1 MGTTA
6 YGDLPSGAL
15 VGAQISHASV
25 ASDGAAA
32 SYNNIGANTWR
43 APQNGRVES
52 IWWEPTGADNS
63 AASAVSFRTLT
74 IRNGSSDG
82 TGTAV
87 LGSLVL
93 SASLASNTT
102 RAFTLAA
109 TPTFSA
115 GQVVYAAQAAT
126 GTNATHTVLVAG
138 RFHVNW
144 RPI

>member
-1 MGTTA
+1 MGSTA
-6 YGDLPSGAL
+6 YGDLTSGAL
-15 VGAQISHASV
+15 VGAQVSHASV

-32 SYNNIGANTWR
+32 SYNNIGANIWR
-43 APQNGRVES
+43 APQNGRVDS
-52 IWWEPTGADNS
+52 IWWEPTGADSS

-82 TGTAV
+82 TGTTV

-102 RAFTLAA
+102 RAFTLAT

-115 GQVVYAAQAAT
+115 GQSIYAAQAAT

-138 RFHVNW
+138 RFTVNW
-144 RPI
+144 RPV

>member
-1 MGTTA
+1 MGSTA

-32 SYNNIGANTWR
+32 SFNNIGASIWR
-43 APQNGRVES
+43 APQNGRIDSV
-52 IWWEPTGADNS
+52 WWEPTGADSS

-74 IRNGSSDG
+74 IRNGASDG
-82 TGTAV
+82 TGTAI
-87 LGSLVL
+87 LASLVL

-102 RAFTLAA
+102 RAFTLAT

-115 GQVVYAAQAAT
+115 GQPIYAAHAAT

-138 RFHVNW
+138 KFHVNW
-144 RPI
+144 RPV

>member
-1 MGTTA
+1 MGSTA
-6 YGDLPSGAL
+6 YGDLPSGAIR
-15 VGAQISHASV
+15 GAAVSHASV

-43 APQNGRVES
+43 APQNGRVDS
-52 IWWEPTGADNS
+52 IWWEPTGADNAGAS
-63 AASAVSFRTLT
+63 AASYRTLT

-102 RAFTLAA
+102 RAFTLAT

-115 GQVVYAAQAAT
+115 GQVIYAAQAAT
-126 GTNATHTVLVAG
+126 GTDATHTVLRAG
-138 RFHVNW
+138 LFHVNW

>member
-1 MGTTA
+1 MGSTA
-6 YGDLPSGAL
+6 YGDLISGAL
-15 VGAQISHASV
+15 VGAQVSHASV

-32 SYNNIGANTWR
+32 SYNNIGANIWR
-43 APQNGRVES
+43 APQNGRIDS
-52 IWWEPTGADNS
+52 IWWEATGGDTGG
-63 AASAVSFRTLT
+63 ASAVSFRTLT

-93 SASLASNTT
+93 SATLASNTT
-102 RAFTLAA
+102 RAFTLAT

-115 GQVVYAAQAAT
+115 GQAIYAAQAAT

-138 RFHVNW
+138 RFTVNW